1 MKVPVFTFNEVVY
14 TSAGYSIFLRQA
26 LLSLTLTFSWSSE
39 LLVKLLSEASGGCGM
54 VKMTQA

>member
-1 MKVPVFTFNEVVY
+1 MADITETVKVPVFTFNEVVY

-39 LLVKLLSEASGGCGM
+39 LLVKLLS
-54 VKMTQA
+54 